1 MNNILNLFP
10 RYFLGTI
17 IPLILLTPDFS
28 HAQATSSPEAT
39 KSQLLNQ
46 QELDAINRQPIAAKA
61 YATEGVQGVQKRE
74 TSFSYQ
80 EESGTRVQEFRDVGQ
95 NTEIQ
100 VDSSMG
106 THYQMSPV
114 LNKDLD
120 STGQTINRVPSINLP
135 F

>member
-1 MNNILNLFP
+1 MNNILNLFL

-28 HAQATSSPEAT
+28 HAQASNSTGPSR
-39 KSQLLNQ
+39 SQILNQ
-46 QELDAINRQPIAAKA
+46 QELDAINRQPFAPKV
-61 YATEGVQGVQKRE
+61 YASDGVQGVQKRE

-114 LNKDLD
+114 LDKDLD
-120 STGQTINRVPSINLP
+120 STRQTINRVPSINLP

>member
-1 MNNILNLFP
+1 MNNILYLFF

-28 HAQATSSPEAT
+28 HAQATSSPGAS
-39 KSQLLNQ
+39 KSQILNQ
-46 QELDAINRQPIAAKA
+46 QELDAINRQPIAPKA
-61 YATEGVQGVQKRE
+61 YASESVQGVQKRE

-106 THYQMSPV
+106 THYQMSPI
-114 LNKDLD
+114 LDKDLD
-120 STGQTINRVPSINLP
+120 STRQTINRVPSINLP